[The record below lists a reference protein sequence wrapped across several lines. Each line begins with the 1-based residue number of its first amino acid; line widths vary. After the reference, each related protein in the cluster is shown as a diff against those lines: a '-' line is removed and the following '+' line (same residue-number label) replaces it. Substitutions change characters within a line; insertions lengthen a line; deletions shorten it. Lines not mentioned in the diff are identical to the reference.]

1 MPIGSF
7 FVDGPRCSAWH
18 GERLKTRLQTPHE
31 IQEQIWRELSRACQ
45 DPHHAWRTPVLATV
59 GGDGFANARVV
70 VLREVDEA
78 HQALRVY
85 TDKRSSKVSELL
97 HEPHAQFVFWSDRLS
112 WQLRVRVVISVE
124 TAGPE
129 VQARWQRVQQSASA
143 ADYLGRVAPGE
154 GLEAAQSGSTDAD
167 ASHHFALLTA
177 EVLEMDWLELDRDGH
192 RRANLRSGNWRW
204 LAP

>member
-1 MPIGSF
+1 MKLRI
-7 FVDGPRCSAWH
+7 
-18 GERLKTRLQTPHE
+18 QTLHE
-31 IQEQIWRELSRACQ
+31 IHEQIWRELGRACQ
-45 DPHHAWRTPVLATV
+45 DRHHAWRTPVLATA
-59 GGDGFANARVV
+59 GGDGVPNARVV
-70 VLREVDEA
+70 VLREVDA
-78 HQALRVY
+78 TSQTLRVY

-97 HEPHAQFVFWSDRLS
+97 REPNAQFVFWSDRLS

-154 GLEAAQSGSTDAD
+154 GLEAAQSESTDAD

-177 EVLEMDWLELDRDGH
+177 QVLETDWLELDRDGH
-192 RRANLRSGNWRW
+192 RRANLRAGNWRW